1 MSNKSRNN
9 SEQNDVATDETIVV
23 DGGESNN
30 NEADIKDDVA
40 QLLVDH
46 FTNILLFGKGLKI
59 SPKTEN
65 HVIYE
70 IASMMKISNYIFGLL
85 VIKAACIPKSGYYCN
100 LELKYWMNNQLIQ
113 SHDLKA

>member
-40 QLLVDH
+40 
-46 FTNILLFGKGLKI
+46 
-59 SPKTEN
+59 
-65 HVIYE
+65 
-70 IASMMKISNYIFGLL
+70 
-85 VIKAACIPKSGYYCN
+85 
-100 LELKYWMNNQLIQ
+100 
-113 SHDLKA
+113 